1 MKTGIDWTGKQ
12 TEIHVTYSA
21 YLFVYIIFIAIG
33 YIKLHQLT
41 TQNNYRFICRHFFIF
56 FLLFPSIFHMEFTC
70 IFNNFISFWY
80 MLLHNIV
87 KWNFKISINKLEWST
102 RKKNIILHYFYV
114 PMGWNED
121 KVVKPKNVDWKCF
134 YYAINEENGKK
145 TAKNILLLW
154 TFVPKMHRSIFYS
167 SYSISKFSI
176 SQRTCSTNRFK
187 LKCS

>member
-70 IFNNFISFWY
+70 FFNNFISFWY

-145 TAKNILLLW
+145 QLKISCYCELL
-154 TFVPKMHRSIFYS
+154 FRKCIDP
-167 SYSISKFSI
+167 YSIALIASLNFQYLNGRVLQIVS
-176 SQRTCSTNRFK
+176 N
-187 LKCS
+187 